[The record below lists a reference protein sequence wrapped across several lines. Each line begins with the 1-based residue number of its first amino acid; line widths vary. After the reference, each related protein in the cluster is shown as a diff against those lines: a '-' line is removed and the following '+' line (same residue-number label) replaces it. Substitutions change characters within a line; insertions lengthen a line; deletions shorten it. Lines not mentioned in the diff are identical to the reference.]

1 MPSSFSILLGLALSL
16 LGAAVVMTLRQGTR
30 AAALAGLVPAS
41 AAAIGFG
48 APALAP
54 LVLFVLGGGALTRLG
69 RATKEA
75 AGAAEPSEGRRGVA
89 NVAAKLGLPAMLGLA
104 AAAVHAG
111 GGAGAAGAGARI
123 AVAFAAALAAAFA
136 DTAAT
141 EIGPLAR
148 GTAYRMAG
156 VGIRR
161 VPHGTAGAVSLAGV
175 AAALAAAASIGAVSC
190 IAGLVTPR
198 GSVIA
203 ATCGF
208 VAALAESAAASTGW
222 GKRLG
227 HHGRN
232 AALSATA
239 VALSLGWT
247 SHGA

>member
-1 MPSSFSILLGLALSL
+1 MPSSSSILLGLALSL

-41 AAAIGFG
+41 AAAVGFG
-48 APALAP
+48 APGLAP
-54 LVLFVLGGGALTRLG
+54 LILFVLGGGALTRLG
-69 RATKEA
+69 RTTKEA
-75 AGAAEPSEGRRGVA
+75 AGAAEPGEGRRGVV

-111 GGAGAAGAGARI
+111 GGANGSTDGARI

-148 GTAYRMAG
+148 GAAYRVG
-156 VGIRR
+156 GGGIRR
-161 VPHGTAGAVSLAGV
+161 VPHGTPGAVSMAGV
-175 AAALAAAASIGAVSC
+175 VAALAAGASIGIVSGSV
-190 IAGLVTPR
+190 GLVTPR
-198 GSVIA
+198 GGVIA
-203 ATCGF
+203 ATCGV
-208 VAALAESAAASTGW
+208 VAALAESVAATTGW
-222 GKRLG
+222 GRRLG

-239 VALSLGWT
+239 VALSFGWT

>member
-69 RATKEA
+69 RTTKEA
-75 AGAAEPSEGRRGVA
+75 TGAAEPSEGRRGVA

-111 GGAGAAGAGARI
+111 GGPGASGNAARI

-141 EIGPLAR
+141 ELGPLAR
-148 GTAYRMAG
+148 GAAYRVGWTG
-156 VGIRR
+156 VRR
-161 VPHGTAGAVSLAGV
+161 VPHGTPGAVSLAGV
-175 AAALAAAASIGAVSC
+175 VVAVAAAAAIGVVSRAV
-190 IAGLVTPR
+190 GLVTPR
-198 GSVIA
+198 GCAIA
-203 ATCGF
+203 AACGF
-208 VAALAESAAASTGW
+208 AAALAESAAASTGW
-222 GKRLG
+222 GRRLG

-239 VALSLGWT
+239 VVLSWGWT